1 MTTVSALN
9 GSSNIATAASAS
21 KKNALGQ
28 DQFLTLLVAQLQNQD
43 PLNPTDPTEFTTQ
56 LAQYSQLEQLFNL
69 NDAMNNLTDAQTSS
83 QKIAALSLIGKEVV
97 VEDSKFSYD
106 GTTAKIGY
114 MVDGTASDI
123 TLQIQNSTGT
133 TVATIKASDTSQ
145 GEHYLSWDGLDK
157 NGLKVEAGTYA
168 LVISAKSGD
177 DASTVSVSPLVR
189 ARVTGVDLSGSDP
202 MIVTATG
209 EYRISGI
216 HGAYDASQST
226 ASGSTTTSAP
236 ETVSQQTAATDSGT
250 IAASAAAAIAAA
262 AATENKVSAATDGAG
277 IIEESIASAVTK

>member
-69 NDAMNNLTDAQTSS
+69 NDAMDNLTNAQTSS
-83 QKIAALSLIGKEVV
+83 QKISALSLIGKEVV

-123 TLQIQNSTGT
+123 SLQVQNSSGK
-133 TVATIKASDTSQ
+133 TVATINASDTSQ
-145 GEHYLSWDGLDK
+145 GEHYLSWNGLDK
-157 NGLKVEAGTYA
+157 NGVKVEAGTYS
-168 LVISAKSGD
+168 LVISAKSGN

-189 ARVTGVDLSGSDP
+189 AKVTGVDLSGSDP
-202 MIVTATG
+202 MIVTANG

-216 HGAYDASQST
+216 HGAFDVSS
-226 ASGSTTTSAP
+226 SSTTTDSTTTTNS
-236 ETVSQQTAATDSGT
+236 ETTSQQTAT
-250 IAASAAAAIAAA
+250 AASESTAASTAAATT
-262 AATENKVSAATDGAG
+262 AATENIVSAATDGAG